1 MNAIENMY
9 EVRFLNIY
17 IQWHIIHYILPL
29 TIVIV
34 LVIKGVG
41 FSKLRQ
47 TLSNIFAMHYGD
59 IEN

>member
-41 FSKLRQ
+41 FSKLR
-47 TLSNIFAMHYGD
+47 
-59 IEN
+59 